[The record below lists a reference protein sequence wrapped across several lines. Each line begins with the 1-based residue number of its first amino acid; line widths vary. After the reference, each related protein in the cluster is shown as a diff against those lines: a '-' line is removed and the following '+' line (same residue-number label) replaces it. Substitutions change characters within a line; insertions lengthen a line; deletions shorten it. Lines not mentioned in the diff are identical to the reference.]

1 MFVILKKTI
10 EKDEILN
17 IFYGQD
23 ELLKSIREWI
33 KEYIEQDI
41 KNRKLNETPEEI
53 KKFKEIIYEI
63 NDGHQSFELIK
74 KTKATKKGYIYNVSE
89 KVANVLYSIN
99 ILECNS
105 NKIIFLEN
113 SEHFNNINKEINNR
127 VLKHLDK
134 ESLFQVLQ
142 KIQSGIYTKK
152 QWNSTEY
159 TGLVSETIKT
169 FKKDMYSSIAKKMKR
184 FGKKNFTQSCKI
196 EFLSERN
203 IDN

>member
-63 NDGHQSFELIK
+63 NDGHHSFELIK

-89 KVANVLYSIN
+89 RVANVLYSIN

-169 FKKDMYSSIAKKMKR
+169 FKKDM
-184 FGKKNFTQSCKI
+184 
-196 EFLSERN
+196 
-203 IDN
+203 

>member
-63 NDGHQSFELIK
+63 NDGHHSFELIK
-74 KTKATKKGYIYNVSE
+74 KTKSTKKGYIYNVSE

-127 VLKHLDK
+127 VLKNLDK

>member
-63 NDGHQSFELIK
+63 NDGHHSFELIK

-203 IDN
+203 IEN

>member
-63 NDGHQSFELIK
+63 NDGHHSFELIK

-89 KVANVLYSIN
+89 RVANVLYSIN

>member
-63 NDGHQSFELIK
+63 NDGHHSFELIK

>member
-63 NDGHQSFELIK
+63 NDGHHSFELIK

-203 IDN
+203 MDN

>member
-1 MFVILKKTI
+1 MFVILKKTV

-23 ELLKSIREWI
+23 ELLTSIRKWVR
-33 KEYIEQDI
+33 EYIEEDI
-41 KNRKLNETPEEI
+41 KNKKLNDTNEEY

-63 NDGHQSFELIK
+63 NDGNQSFELIK
-74 KTKATKKGYIYNVSE
+74 KTKATKKGYIYKVSE
-89 KVANVLYSIN
+89 RVSNVIYSIN

-113 SEHFNNINKEINNR
+113 SEYFNNINKEINNR

-142 KIQSGIYTKK
+142 KIQTGVYTKK

-184 FGKKNFTQSCKI
+184 FGKKNFVASCKLESLSI
-196 EFLSERN
+196 ENN
-203 IDN
+203 I

>member
-63 NDGHQSFELIK
+63 NDGHHSFELIK

-89 KVANVLYSIN
+89 KVAKVLYSIN

>member
-63 NDGHQSFELIK
+63 NDGHHSFELIK

-89 KVANVLYSIN
+89 RVANVLYSIN

-127 VLKHLDK
+127 VLKNLDK

>member
-23 ELLKSIREWI
+23 ELLVSIRKWI
-33 KEYIEQDI
+33 KEYIEEDI
-41 KNRKLNETPEEI
+41 KNKKLNDTTEEY

-63 NDGHQSFELIK
+63 NDGHQSFELIQ

-89 KVANVLYSIN
+89 RVTNVIYSIN

-113 SEHFNNINKEINNR
+113 SENFNNINKEINNR

-142 KIQSGIYTKK
+142 KIQTGIHTKK

-184 FGKKNFTQSCKI
+184 FGKKNFAISCKL
-196 EFLSERN
+196 ESLSMEN
-203 IDN
+203 DI

>member
-33 KEYIEQDI
+33 KEYIEEDI
-41 KNRKLNETPEEI
+41 KNRKLNQTPEEI
-53 KKFKEIIYEI
+53 RKFKEIIYEI

-142 KIQSGIYTKK
+142 KIQTGIYTKK